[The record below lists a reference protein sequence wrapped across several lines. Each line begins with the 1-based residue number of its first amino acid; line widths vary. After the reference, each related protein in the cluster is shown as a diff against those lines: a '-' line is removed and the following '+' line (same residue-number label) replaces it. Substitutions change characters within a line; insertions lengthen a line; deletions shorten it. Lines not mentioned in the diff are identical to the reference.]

1 MTPAVTVELEA
12 ERVADG
18 DDQLAAPER
27 LGIADRGARQVARG
41 TCTQQREI
49 RVGILAQRTRVH
61 QAALGV
67 GEPHL
72 LGAVDDVAV
81 GQNEAVRRN
90 HHAGTDA
97 AGAAFGA
104 KGFHAHHR
112 GADFVGHG
120 DHGIGIGVEDV
131 GVGRG
136 RGPRP
141 ADVRDIGRRSKIEH
155 RRLKGMC

>member
-1 MTPAVTVELEA
+1 MAMTNWPRLSALESPI
-12 ERVADG
+12 V
-18 DDQLAAPER
+18 
-27 LGIADRGARQVARG
+27 
-41 TCTQQREI
+41 
-49 RVGILAQRTRVH
+49 
-61 QAALGV
+61 ALGRSRAELARSSARSV
-67 GEPHL
+67 SGSSPSVRASIRRPSASASRTSLAPFDH
-72 LGAVDDVAV
+72 VAV